1 MESSPDLQAMRPG
14 APRTGGGIV
23 RVLAN
28 DLHVNCQLS
37 GAERAPLLVLSHSLA
52 SSGIMW
58 EQQMP
63 ALVAGYRVLRYDTR
77 GHGGSDAPAGP
88 YTIDELGDDVVA
100 MFDALDIERV
110 HWVGLSMGGM
120 IGQNLALRYPDRLLS
135 LALCDTTSRIPEEAR
150 ATWDDRIA
158 VAEKSGMEPLCG
170 ETMERW
176 FTPPF
181 LEEDG
186 AELKSIREQFLGTP
200 TSGYVGCCQ
209 AIRELDYTEELAG
222 IMLPVQLIVGADD
235 PTTPPEAS
243 RTIQKMVS
251 GASLTLIDN
260 GSHLCN
266 VEQPAAFNRA
276 LLGFLDGL

>member
-1 MESSPDLQAMRPG
+1 
-14 APRTGGGIV
+14 V

-37 GAERAPLLVLSHSLA
+37 GAEQAPLLVLSHSLA

-58 EQQMP
+58 EQQMQ

-88 YTIDELGDDVVA
+88 YTLDELGDDVVA
-100 MFDALDIERV
+100 MLDVLDIERV

-120 IGQNLALRYPDRLLS
+120 IGQNLALRYPERLSS
-135 LALCDTTSRIPEEAR
+135 LVLCDTTSRIPEEAR
-150 ATWDDRIA
+150 SMWDDRIA
-158 VAEKSGMEPLCG
+158 VAEKNGMEPLCG

-181 LEEDG
+181 LEENG
-186 AELKSIREQFLGTP
+186 PELKSIREQFLGTP

-209 AIRELDYTEELAG
+209 AIRELDYTERLAG
-222 IMLPVQLIVGADD
+222 LTLPVQLIVGADD
-235 PTTPPEAS
+235 PSAPPEAS
-243 RTIQKMVS
+243 RTIQRMVS
-251 GASLTLIDN
+251 GASLTVIDN